1 MPTFRGWAAA
11 GAAVALGVLWLAF
24 GEDLLLALSVF
35 LLTAVVGGTVYV
47 RVSGPKLTLRRTINP
62 EQLHDGERAIV
73 DLSLESK
80 RKVYRVRVED
90 RVHGLGSATF
100 VADRVSSGDAMAGR
114 YEVLCRP
121 RGVYKVGP
129 SLVSV
134 TDPLGFAEATASAG
148 IVDRLVVYPKVEDF
162 QGVPTGRGQD
172 QTINTSRASFWH
184 TGGEDFFTLREYQQ
198 GDDLRKVHWPSS
210 ARRDTLM
217 IKQLEMPW
225 QSRAFIVLDPRIEP
239 HRSAESFEQAVKGAA
254 SALRHLFRSGYTPT
268 IWAGNG
274 DGTVVGNAEAYRIA
288 MEELATIS
296 PKRSLDL
303 RQLVSRLRR
312 SGMAGGVLVMVTGE
326 ADDADLAAVQ
336 LLSQDFYR
344 TVVLSVDQGHN
355 SEHIMGFARA
365 GALVVRALPD
375 GEWAESWRNAMEHG
389 WSIAS
394 AG

>member
-1 MPTFRGWAAA
+1 MPTFRGWAAT
-11 GAAVALGVLWLAF
+11 GAAVALVVLWLAF
-24 GEDLLLALSVF
+24 GEDLLLALAIF
-35 LLTAVVGGTVYV
+35 LLAAVSGGTAYV
-47 RVSGPKLTLRRTINP
+47 RLSGPKLALRRTINP
-62 EQLHDGERAIV
+62 DQLHDGERALV
-73 DLSLESK
+73 DLSLQSK
-80 RKVYRVRVED
+80 RRVYRVRVED

-121 RGVYKVGP
+121 RGVYRVGP

-134 TDPLGFAEATASAG
+134 ADPLGFAEATTNAG
-148 IVDRLVVYPKVEDF
+148 LIDRLVVYPKVEDL

-172 QTINTSRASFWH
+172 QTTNTSRANFWH
-184 TGGEDFFTLREYQQ
+184 TGGEDFFTLREYQH

-210 ARRDTLM
+210 ARRDELM

-225 QSRAFIVLDPRIEP
+225 QSRAFVVLDPRVEP

-254 SALRHLFRSGYTPT
+254 SVLRHLFRSGYTPT
-268 IWAGNG
+268 IWAGTG
-274 DGTVVGNAEAYRIA
+274 DGTVVANADAYRHA
-288 MEELATIS
+288 MEELATIAPRTS
-296 PKRSLDL
+296 VDL

-326 ADDADLAAVQ
+326 ADAADLAAFQ

-344 TVVLSVDQGHN
+344 TVVLSVEQGEN
-355 SEHIMGFARA
+355 DEIMGFARA
-365 GALVVRALPD
+365 GALVVRTTPD
-375 GEWAESWRNAMEHG
+375 GVWSESWRNAMEHG
-389 WSIAS
+389 WSTAS

>member
-1 MPTFRGWAAA
+1 MPTVRGWAAT
-11 GAAVALGVLWLAF
+11 GAAAALVVLWTAF

-35 LLTAVVGGTVYV
+35 LIAAVIGGTAYV
-47 RVSGPKLTLRRTINP
+47 RLSGPRLALGRTINP
-62 EQLHDGERAIV
+62 QQLHDGERAIV
-73 DLSLESK
+73 DLSLSSK

-134 TDPLGFAEATASAG
+134 TDPLGFAEATANAG
-148 IVDRLVVYPKVEDF
+148 IVDRLVVYPHAEDL

-172 QTINTSRASFWH
+172 QTINTSRANFWH

-210 ARRDTLM
+210 ARRDELM

-225 QSRAFIVLDPRIEP
+225 QSRAFIVLDPRTEP

-254 SALRHLFRSGYTPT
+254 SVLRHLFASGYTPT
-268 IWAGNG
+268 IWTGDG
-274 DGTVVGNAEAYRIA
+274 DGTVVGNPAAYRVA
-288 MEELATIS
+288 MEGLATIS
-296 PKRSLDL
+296 PKRAVDL
-303 RQLVSRLRR
+303 RKLVSRLRR

-326 ADDADLAAVQ
+326 ADEADLAAFQ

-344 TVVLSVDQGHN
+344 TVVLSVDQGEN
-355 SEHIMGFARA
+355 DEIMGFARA
-365 GALVVRALPD
+365 GALIVRTSPD
-375 GEWAESWRNAMEHG
+375 GSWSESWRNAMEHG
-389 WSIAS
+389 WSTAS